1 MPQSIN
7 SIIALE
13 KLSPRWDLLKNILWF
28 GLFSAI
34 FIGFYFLADK
44 TGYHFLI
51 GLPLVIGA
59 VFFYAR
65 YWISKKRVRTVDYRV
80 KCSNSLIILSSRNDA
95 KELDLSKPHELSCDL
110 YYWNGAFGLEIQLIC
125 SVKQNSEELVL
136 NIPFSDDTR
145 GSAENR
151 LGMIETYLM
160 ELPFVVNVYRNIRP
174 KMGRTYYRMMHLNLP
189 LFLPILDYW
198 ATYKENNLNKK
209 PE

>member
-13 KLSPRWDLLKNILWF
+13 KISPRRDLVKNILWF
-28 GLFSAI
+28 AMFSAI
-34 FIGFYFLADK
+34 FITFYFLADK
-44 TGYHFLI
+44 TGFHLLIAFPLLI
-51 GLPLVIGA
+51 GA
-59 VFFYAR
+59 AFFYLR

-80 KCSNSLIILSSRNDA
+80 KCSNNFIYISSKSDK
-95 KELDLSKPHELSCDL
+95 KELDLTAEHNLGCDL

-125 SVKQNSEELVL
+125 SVKQGDAELVL

-160 ELPFVVNVYRNIRP
+160 ELPFTVNVFRNIRP
-174 KMGRTYYRMMHLNLP
+174 KMGKTYYRVMHLNLP

-198 ATYKENNLNKK
+198 ANYKDNNTNKK
-209 PE
+209 PD